1 MEMQKPKGSRVGGRV
16 GEGSEGLK
24 LGGEFNKPWL
34 GEGLWLR
41 TEVSEWGRGKMWARA
56 TAELLVTVLKL

>member
-1 MEMQKPKGSRVGGRV
+1 MGEWERVLRV
-16 GEGSEGLK
+16 LRLK

-41 TEVSEWGRGKMWARA
+41 TEVSEWGRGKVWALA

>member
-1 MEMQKPKGSRVGGRV
+1 MGEWERVLRV
-16 GEGSEGLK
+16 LRLK

-41 TEVSEWGRGKMWARA
+41 TEVSEWGRGKVWARA